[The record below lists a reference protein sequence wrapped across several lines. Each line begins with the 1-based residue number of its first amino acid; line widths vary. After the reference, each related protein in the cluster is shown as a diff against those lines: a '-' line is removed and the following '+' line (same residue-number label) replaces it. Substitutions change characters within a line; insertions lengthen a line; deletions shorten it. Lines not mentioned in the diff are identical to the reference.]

1 MGRER
6 EKRERGRKKKEEK
19 KEEAIEGKKKP
30 KHESGLLGELIR
42 FWVCKGQTGEPRNQD
57 DKQESGKRQTTC
69 EGIHRLGHD
78 SLYVQFSILGRL
90 L

>member
-42 FWVCKGQTGEPRNQD
+42 F
-57 DKQESGKRQTTC
+57 
-69 EGIHRLGHD
+69 
-78 SLYVQFSILGRL
+78 
-90 L
+90 